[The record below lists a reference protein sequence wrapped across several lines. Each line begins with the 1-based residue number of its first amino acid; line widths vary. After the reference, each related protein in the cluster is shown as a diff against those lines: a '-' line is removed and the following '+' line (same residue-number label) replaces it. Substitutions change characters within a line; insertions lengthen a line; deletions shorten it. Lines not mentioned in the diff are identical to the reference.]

1 MWSQGR
7 ALETMKSNQRRR
19 FNEGSF
25 WPKRW
30 PGRGPIFRQRS
41 RAAII
46 QSSVTSATM
55 NESEDC
61 GDGCAESGAA
71 VACCC
76 SGDGNRRCAAWKS
89 SRQWSRSYHRLP
101 SNIFFRTTVARS
113 RAP

>member
-25 WPKRW
+25 WPKRLS
-30 PGRGPIFRQRS
+30 GRGPIFRQRS

-76 SGDGNRRCAAWKS
+76 SGGWQSPLCGLEGFPPMVTI
-89 SRQWSRSYHRLP
+89 LP
-101 SNIFFRTTVARS
+101 PPAVEHFL
-113 RAP
+113 